1 MLTIIYTRERTPFRS
16 PHIYQ
21 GEYGGDAMAPQVELQ
36 RIPDPADETDILR
49 EQLDYLIEHTARNAQ
64 CGCSACQRYLKV
76 RSALLEIFGG
86 PPRTNVQEIAPR
98 LARRPSSGSRGSAQT
113 RGCLTVL
120 GNATARLRSRLSKPC
135 DINATVTEPRPVSV
149 RNPQSR

>member
-21 GEYGGDAMAPQVELQ
+21 GEHGGDAMAPQVELQ
-36 RIPDPADETDILR
+36 RIPEPADETDILR

-98 LARRPSSGSRGSAQT
+98 LAKGARAAGPGAPRRPGGA
-113 RGCLTVL
+113 
-120 GNATARLRSRLSKPC
+120 
-135 DINATVTEPRPVSV
+135 
-149 RNPQSR
+149 